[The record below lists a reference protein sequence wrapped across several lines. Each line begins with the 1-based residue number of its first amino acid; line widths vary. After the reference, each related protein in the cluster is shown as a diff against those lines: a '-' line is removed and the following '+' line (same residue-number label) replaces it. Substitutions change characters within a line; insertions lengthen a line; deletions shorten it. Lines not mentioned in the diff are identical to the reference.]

1 MVRLNLQLF
10 AYTGNSIVDY
20 LKSTGQDS
28 SFSARKKL
36 AENNGISNYTGT
48 ASQNTQ
54 LLNAL
59 RSGSSNTSTT
69 NTTTTTN
76 SNNAASS
83 STTTIP
89 EGANQST
96 YDKVTEEFKTSDNT
110 NKLQSTANDYADK
123 YYELANKENIVDQ
136 KYWDAINK
144 EFVVPE
150 AVTQADAF
158 LSGQLE
164 KIQSGKTSYTDQIN
178 DLMNKYMNREEFE
191 YDVDNDVLFQQALAS
206 AMNSGKSAMQDTIGQ
221 ASALTG
227 GYGSTYA
234 TSAGNQAYNEFI
246 EDAYNN
252 LPEYYQ
258 MALEAYQME
267 GQEMLNQL
275 GLLNDADARE
285 YDRMVNSFD
294 ATYQHRNQ
302 LYNEAYT
309 QHQDSIT
316 NAYNGANLQ
325 LNEYGVQLDAAY
337 NSAALSNDR
346 WQQSYQ
352 NDFNEWSAKISQ
364 WQGIMD
370 SEITSYWQR
379 TNFDESVRQY
389 EKDYEQTERW
399 NQANLDYNYAQ
410 LAEEQRQFNYS
421 IGDTNGDGVVSDEE
435 KVAAAQT
442 ESLTNTEIKGIQSAY
457 KNAGGGQA
465 GFNAVTEY
473 LNGIGKSV
481 ANETI
486 DSYIASAE
494 AEEGLP
500 VWYQT
505 WTISKDTTNWD
516 NPFKDGNE
524 DYNDKYTNLN
534 GETLTFKQLKKKIN
548 NSGLSDEEKKAL
560 LKSLSSQSKK

>member
-10 AYTGNSIVDY
+10 AKSNEELAKEVLQGKWGN
-20 LKSTGQDS
+20 GQD
-28 SFSARKKL
+28 RKNRL
-36 AENNGISNYTGT
+36 TAAGYDYQAVQDIVNGGGKT
-48 ASQNTQ
+48 
-54 LLNAL
+54 
-59 RSGSSNTSTT
+59 TSTT
-69 NTTTTTN
+69 PVSTTQTA
-76 SNNAASS
+76 SNNAATSA
-83 STTTIP
+83 TTTKIN
-89 EGANQST
+89 GVNQST
-96 YDKVTEEFKTSDNT
+96 YDKATADFKTSDNT
-110 NKLQSTANDYADK
+110 NKLQTTANDYADK
-123 YYELANKENIVDQ
+123 YYELANKENIIDQ
-136 KYWDAINK
+136 KYWDAMNK
-144 EFVVPE
+144 EFVMPE

-234 TSAGNQAYNEFI
+234 TSAGNQAYNSFI

-252 LPEYYQ
+252 LPQYYQ

-275 GLLNDADARE
+275 GVLNDADARE
-285 YDRMVNSFD
+285 YDRLVNSFD
-294 ATYQHRNQ
+294 ATSQYRNQ

-309 QHQDSIT
+309 KHQDEIT

-352 NDFNEWSAKISQ
+352 NDFNEWSAEIDKWTNVMGLENSDYWSQ
-364 WQGIMD
+364 
-370 SEITSYWQR
+370 

-435 KVAAAQT
+435 KVATTKEGYVVRQDENGNDVTYKSPT
-442 ESLTNTEIKGIQSAY
+442 ESQLKKALEAYDDGGEAGLDKYVDSLPSNIDVVAIDDYINTYGKW
-457 KNAGGGQA
+457 KNW
-465 GFNAVTEY
+465 N
-473 LNGIGKSV
+473 
-481 ANETI
+481 
-486 DSYIASAE
+486 
-494 AEEGLP
+494 
-500 VWYQT
+500 
-505 WTISKDTTNWD
+505 ISEDTKNW
-516 NPFKDGNE
+516 NNWLVKGNE
-524 DYNDKYTNLN
+524 DYNDKYSN
-534 GETLTFKQLKKKIN
+534 GSTTKSYKELKKEIN
-548 NSGLSDEEKKAL
+548 DSNLPQSEKDAL
-560 LKSLSSQSKK
+560 LKKLQKQSKK